1 MTPAHRMG
9 NTKDASEKQ
18 LTVCL
23 YVDFCPPGFR
33 HMKRAVAAACFN
45 AIRPQSL
52 RPFRPSQA
60 DQESQSTLGGKADWS
75 GGCAKCP
82 ACEWR
87 KVGYEKFRLS
97 TCARHKQQRNG
108 EIPSDFCR
116 FRDFGRDR

>member
-45 AIRPQSL
+45 AIRPQLL

-60 DQESQSTLGGKADWS
+60 DQECTIDAWRQGRLVRRV
-75 GGCAKCP
+75 
-82 ACEWR
+82 R
-87 KVGYEKFRLS
+87 KVPSVRMEKGRLRKVS
-97 TCARHKQQRNG
+97 IVNVRTPQAAA
-108 EIPSDFCR
+108 
-116 FRDFGRDR
+116 